1 MKKTVIISLTVLM
14 TAFAAK
20 MQAQTSF
27 IISPEVGIHTSRSNV
42 TGDLDISQDF
52 QGMDVNTRSIF
63 SYQGGIG
70 LGIQFAGSWAILTGV
85 RYNRKGGR
93 TTVETRNPNNP
104 FQITFDPENVTF
116 DVGEFTV
123 TTEHNWLSI
132 PILARAQFGG
142 KIKGGL
148 AIGPQINMALGK
160 IKEVTEYNF
169 ENTNLSSEEDTYS
182 FGSSTSDPL
191 KKSHISLLVLPYISY
206 DMSEKSSLRF
216 SMMIESGGNMVN
228 DNAVVLGNNGLRN
241 INATMRNTQVGIM
254 LSYEYRLNFKT
265 GTKY

>member
-1 MKKTVIISLTVLM
+1 MKKTVIFSMTLLM

-27 IISPEVGIHTSRSNV
+27 IISPEVGIHTSKSKV
-42 TGDLDISQDF
+42 TGDLDVSEF
-52 QGMDVNTRSIF
+52 YQGMNVDTRSIF

-70 LGIQFAGSWAILTGV
+70 LGIQFAGSWAILTGA
-85 RYNRKGGR
+85 RYNRKGSR

-104 FQITFDPENVTF
+104 FLVMLDPENPTT
-116 DVGEFTV
+116 DVGEFT
-123 TTEHNWLSI
+123 TTTQHSWLSI

-142 KIKGGL
+142 KFKGGL

-160 IKEVTEYNF
+160 IKEVTDYNL
-169 ENTNLSSEEDTYS
+169 ENTNLSSDEDTYS

-228 DNAVVLGNNGLRN
+228 DSFVIMGNNGLRN

-254 LSYEYRLNFKT
+254 LSYEYRLNFKS